1 MGIIKK
7 KIEKGTKKLE
17 TMDALQKLKKDLQ
30 ALGPIPSG
38 KEVYN
43 YGVKFFNIIAS
54 FQDNYAVEAEMFK
67 DTNEETRILVKHI
80 NNAGRDL
87 YGIVRAKRGE
97 PVTLHNLY
105 LGNIYGLVTY
115 PAAFWQDQPEKDIQQ
130 IIQGQLSGFIKS
142 HREPMI
148 ELITK
153 VLKDNKKPNGLL
165 VKAAYKR
172 KLKGKTK

>member
-38 KEVYN
+38 DSVYD
-43 YGVKFFNIIAS
+43 YGVRFFNIIAS
-54 FQDNYAVEAEMFK
+54 FQDKYAVETEMFK
-67 DTNEETRILVKHI
+67 DTSDETRTLATHI
-80 NNAGRDL
+80 HNAGRQE
-87 YGIVRAKRGE
+87 YGWVRAERGQ

-105 LGNIYGLVTY
+105 LGNIYGLFTKT
-115 PAAFWQDQPEKDIQQ
+115 AAYWREQNEKDIQL
-130 IIQGQLSGFIKS
+130 IIRGQLTNFIKS

>member
-30 ALGPIPSG
+30 ALGPTPKG
-38 KEVYN
+38 LAVYD
-43 YGVKFFNIIAS
+43 YGVKFFNTIAS
-54 FQDNYAVEAEMFK
+54 FQDKYAVETEMFK

-80 NNAGRDL
+80 HNAGRDL
-87 YGIVRAKRGE
+87 YGIVRAERGE

-105 LGNIYGLVTY
+105 LGNTYGLVTA
-115 PAAFWQDQPEKDIQQ
+115 PAAFWKEKSEKDVQM
-130 IIQGQLSGFIKS
+130 IIQGQLSGFIES

-153 VLKDNKKPNGLL
+153 ILKDNKKPNGLL

-172 KLKGKTK
+172 KLKNNTK